1 MRFDYPDLDVL
12 IARAHRARA
21 EAVHELIVAPLARF
35 IGKLAARPA
44 QLRAS
49 RWLAVHHDC

>member
-35 IGKLAARPA
+35 IAKLAARPA

>member
-21 EAVHELIVAPLARF
+21 EAVYELIVAPLGRLVAR
-35 IGKLAARPA
+35 LAARPA
-44 QLRAS
+44 QLRPS